1 MHKIFKIIAAV
12 LSLIGIVSLVRIIV
26 AGDEAME
33 TGGEAGLFEPMAY
46 TTYVILGLVVVFV
59 LFFVIQNLITNT
71 ASLKSTLIG
80 VGAFVAVLAVSY
92 ALSSGDL
99 MAYKSGDEMATESQS
114 HLVGAGLIAFY
125 ILLAIAAITMV
136 FSGVKKVISK

>member
-1 MHKIFKIIAAV
+1 MHKIFKIIAAA
-12 LSLIGIVSLVRIIV
+12 LSLFGIISLVRIIV

-46 TTYVILGLVVVFV
+46 SAYVILGLVVAFV
-59 LFFVIQNLITNT
+59 LFFVVQNLITNT

-80 VGAFVAVLAVSY
+80 VGAFVAVLAISY
-92 ALSSGDL
+92 ALSGGDTIV
-99 MAYKSGDEMATESQS
+99 YKSGDDLATEGQS
-114 HLVGAGLIAFY
+114 HMVGAGLIAFY
-125 ILLAIAAITMV
+125 VLLAIAAITMI